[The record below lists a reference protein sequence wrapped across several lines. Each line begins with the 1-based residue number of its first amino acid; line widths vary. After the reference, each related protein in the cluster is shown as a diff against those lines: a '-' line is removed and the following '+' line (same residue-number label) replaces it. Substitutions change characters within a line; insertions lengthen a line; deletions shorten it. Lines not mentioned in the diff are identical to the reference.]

1 MDHLTSLNQRLSSV
15 TSVNT
20 LIFLILHIKL
30 LDELNL
36 LRPSDLETQDSYLNP
51 FIAGLEFLFRVLRF
65 SPFRVIFSMIISHF
79 LIQEFRFTAK
89 AERHQVLSLS

>member
-1 MDHLTSLNQRLSSV
+1 MPNYKVHFDFPSFTHQ
-15 TSVNT
+15 T
-20 LIFLILHIKL
+20 LRRAQL
-30 LDELNL
+30 L